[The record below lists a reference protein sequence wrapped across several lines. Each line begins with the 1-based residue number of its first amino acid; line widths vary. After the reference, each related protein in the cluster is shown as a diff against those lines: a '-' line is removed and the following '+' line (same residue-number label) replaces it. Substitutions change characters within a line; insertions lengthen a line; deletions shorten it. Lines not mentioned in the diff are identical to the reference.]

1 MEIIILA
8 NMFIFGHLCYRV
20 IHGIYDRRGLH
31 IILKERIV
39 MVCAFLAGAIL
50 YGGIMFLL
58 KNVNA
63 PQLVLIAFYIMPVAF
78 TAFIIRDL

>member
-8 NMFIFGHLCYRV
+8 NMLIFGHLCYRV
-20 IHGIYDRRGLH
+20 MHGIYDRRGLH

-39 MVCAFLAGAIL
+39 MVCAFLVGAIL
-50 YGGIMFLL
+50 YGGIVFLL
-58 KNVNA
+58 KNINA
-63 PQLVLIAFYIMPVAF
+63 PQLVLIVLYIMPVAL